1 MAPSKFGFGQSV
13 TRKEDDPLLRGA
25 GRYIADAV
33 PEGALRAVLVR
44 SPHAHA
50 RFRLDAERARAMKGV
65 RLLLTGNDIGDIG
78 LLPMQAGIPGVDIPV
93 PRYPVLAQGEVRHV
107 GDAVAFV
114 VADTPEQAR
123 DAAEA
128 VEVQYEALP
137 HVGGAA
143 EAIEKGAVQV
153 WPGRPGNLAFE
164 VALGKRDATASAL
177 AKAPRVV
184 SLTLV
189 NQRLV
194 TNYLDTRGVIAMYD
208 AAQDR
213 LTLTKK

>member
-93 PRYPVLAQGEVRHV
+93 PRYP
-107 GDAVAFV
+107 
-114 VADTPEQAR
+114 
-123 DAAEA
+123 
-128 VEVQYEALP
+128 P
-137 HVGGAA
+137 H
-143 EAIEKGAVQV
+143 
-153 WPGRPGNLAFE
+153 
-164 VALGKRDATASAL
+164 SYH
-177 AKAPRVV
+177 
-184 SLTLV
+184 SC
-189 NQRLV
+189 
-194 TNYLDTRGVIAMYD
+194 
-208 AAQDR
+208 DR
-213 LTLTKK
+213 LLNFCIDVRTHMNVRNFLFLDSVLVSVDW